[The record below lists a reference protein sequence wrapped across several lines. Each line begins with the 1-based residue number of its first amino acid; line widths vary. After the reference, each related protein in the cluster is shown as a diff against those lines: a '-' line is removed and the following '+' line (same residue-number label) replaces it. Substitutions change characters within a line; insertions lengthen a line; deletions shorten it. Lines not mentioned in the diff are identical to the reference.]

1 MSHYFA
7 CPFDVLVVASQAS
20 LFVRMHYLCFFCFL
34 IKSTFY
40 LYDKCIKKW
49 VLLYVQDILSTS
61 ASRPIQ
67 NPVSAPANPGT
78 RHNIPQRA
86 YSSSHIQNHYQ
97 RLHEGSEQSMP
108 EPSSNGSDERD
119 GGRQERIDDVRSQ
132 QPHVAEKRPVSV
144 ERIDPVVS
152 WLELETEG
160 FYLPSI

>member
-1 MSHYFA
+1 M
-7 CPFDVLVVASQAS
+7 
-20 LFVRMHYLCFFCFL
+20 
-34 IKSTFY
+34 
-40 LYDKCIKKW
+40 
-49 VLLYVQDILSTS
+49 LLYVQDILSTS

-152 WLELETEG
+152 WLLRAELETEG
-160 FYLPSI
+160 FYLLSIQVEIIFSSDNIKLFRTDSSLNIQINLSPCWRFPSIFATI